1 MLFQVVDRIELFK
14 DKVEIIVNIKM
25 NMQKNSPTS

>member
-14 DKVEIIVNIKM
+14 DRVEIIVNIKM